1 MMLTTSE
8 AGRRP
13 AAPLVSAVICTRN
26 RDDSV
31 VGTVETLLANAYP
44 NFELVVIDQSSD
56 NRTAQALAPFA
67 GDTRLRYIHT
77 STKGVGLA
85 RNIGLNEARAEFVLM
100 TDDDCT
106 VPADWMT
113 QMVTALQ
120 QFPHAAVVFCDVLAA
135 PHDPREGFVPA
146 TMARENRLITGL
158 RSWCAA
164 GASDVGLGAGMAL
177 RRSLVQS
184 VGGIDAHLGSGA
196 HFRSGWETDVALRV
210 LLHEYQIY
218 RTNQVS
224 VLHYGFRTHEQG
236 RNLIRRYTFGT
247 AAAYGKLFRC
257 GYWRLVPVFLF
268 EIWKT
273 LLKPTAKHLLRLRKP
288 PVLGR
293 AMSLIQGFSQGW
305 RARID
310 RNREVFQI
318 QTTG

>member
-1 MMLTTSE
+1 MMMST
-8 AGRRP
+8 AP
-13 AAPLVSAVICTRN
+13 AAGSTPLVSAVICTRN
-26 RDDSV
+26 RGDSV
-31 VGTVETLLANAYP
+31 SGTVETLLANTYP
-44 NFELVVIDQSSD
+44 NFELLVIDQSSD
-56 NRTAQALAPFA
+56 NRTAQALAPFS
-67 GDTRLRYIHT
+67 GDARLRYIQT

-100 TDDDCT
+100 TDDDCII
-106 VPADWMT
+106 PADWMT

-120 QFPHAAVVFCDVLAA
+120 QFPDVAVVFCDVLAA
-135 PHDPREGFVPA
+135 PHDPRAGFVPA
-146 TMARENRLITGL
+146 TMVRENRLITGL
-158 RSWCAA
+158 WSWCAA

-184 VGGIDAHLGSGA
+184 VGGIDAYLGSGG

-210 LLHEYQIY
+210 LLHGYQIY
-218 RTNQVS
+218 RTNRVS

-236 RNLIRRYTFGT
+236 RTLIRRYTFGT

-257 GYWRLVPVFLF
+257 GYRRLFPVFLF

-293 AMSLIQGFSQGW
+293 AVSLLQGFSQGW

-310 RNREVFQI
+310 RTREVFQI
-318 QTTG
+318 QATS